1 MSENQQPLD
10 EEQAASAAEKE
21 LASAQAMPAATD
33 SSPSADSD
41 TLADGLAADEG
52 NSEIPAEED
61 ADISDDESEY
71 EEDISDDEEEEEEDI
86 DPADVRI
93 LGKPRV
99 CFHLAAFGVAVGYIA
114 CGLVGLL
121 ADSTKGTAIGD
132 LAAKSPS
139 ATVWVIIFAVIGYL
153 IGNRMHKKRLAA
165 QEAELAEQAAENP
178 EG

>member
-21 LASAQAMPAATD
+21 LTSVQAMPAATD

-41 TLADGLAADEG
+41 TLADGLAAEEG

-71 EEDISDDEEEEEEDI
+71 EEDISDEEEEEEDI
-86 DPADVRI
+86 DPADVRS
-93 LGKPRV
+93 LGMPRV
-99 CFHLAAFGVAVGYIA
+99 CFHLAASGVAVGYIA

-165 QEAELAEQAAENP
+165 QEAELAERAAENP

>member
-71 EEDISDDEEEEEEDI
+71 EEDISDDEEEEEDI

-93 LGKPRV
+93 LGMPRV
-99 CFHLAAFGVAVGYIA
+99 CFHLAASGVAVGYIA

-178 EG
+178 

>member
-21 LASAQAMPAATD
+21 LASAQAMPAEPD

-71 EEDISDDEEEEEEDI
+71 EEDISDEEEEEEDI

-93 LGKPRV
+93 LGMPRV
-99 CFHLAAFGVAVGYIA
+99 CFHLAASGVAVGYIA

-139 ATVWVIIFAVIGYL
+139 ATVCVIIFAVIGYL

>member
-41 TLADGLAADEG
+41 TLADGLAVDEG

-61 ADISDDESEY
+61 ADISD
-71 EEDISDDEEEEEEDI
+71 EEDEEEDI

-93 LGKPRV
+93 LGMPRV
-99 CFHLAAFGVAVGYIA
+99 CFHLAASGVAVGYIA

>member
-21 LASAQAMPAATD
+21 LTSVQAMPAATD

-71 EEDISDDEEEEEEDI
+71 EEDISDEEEEEDEDI

-93 LGKPRV
+93 LGMPRV
-99 CFHLAAFGVAVGYIA
+99 CFHLAASGVAVGYIA

>member
-21 LASAQAMPAATD
+21 LTSVQAMPAATD

-71 EEDISDDEEEEEEDI
+71 EEDISDDEEEEEDI

-93 LGKPRV
+93 LGMPRV
-99 CFHLAAFGVAVGYIA
+99 CFHLAASGVAVGYIA

-153 IGNRMHKKRLAA
+153 IGNRMHKKRLTA

>member
-10 EEQAASAAEKE
+10 EEQAASAAENE
-21 LASAQAMPAATD
+21 LASAQAMPAE
-33 SSPSADSD
+33 PDSD

-71 EEDISDDEEEEEEDI
+71 EEDISDEEEEEEDI

-93 LGKPRV
+93 LGMPRV
-99 CFHLAAFGVAVGYIA
+99 CFHLAASGVAVGYIA

>member
-21 LASAQAMPAATD
+21 LASAQAMPAELD

-41 TLADGLAADEG
+41 TLADGPAADEG

-61 ADISDDESEY
+61 ADTSDDESEY
-71 EEDISDDEEEEEEDI
+71 EEDISDEEEEEEDI

-93 LGKPRV
+93 LGMPRV

>member
-1 MSENQQPLD
+1 MSEKQQPLD

-21 LASAQAMPAATD
+21 LASAQAMPAETD

-93 LGKPRV
+93 LGMPRV
-99 CFHLAAFGVAVGYIA
+99 CFHLAASGVAVGYIA

>member
-1 MSENQQPLD
+1 MIYTSV
-10 EEQAASAAEKE
+10 
-21 LASAQAMPAATD
+21 QAMPAATD
-33 SSPSADSD
+33 SSPSAGSD

-71 EEDISDDEEEEEEDI
+71 EEDISDDEEEEEDI

-93 LGKPRV
+93 LGMPRV
-99 CFHLAAFGVAVGYIA
+99 CFHLAASGVAVGYIA

>member
-21 LASAQAMPAATD
+21 LTSVQAMPAATD
-33 SSPSADSD
+33 SSPSAGSD

-71 EEDISDDEEEEEEDI
+71 EEDISDEEEEEEDI

-93 LGKPRV
+93 LGMPRV
-99 CFHLAAFGVAVGYIA
+99 CFHLAASGVAVGYIA

>member
-21 LASAQAMPAATD
+21 LTSVQAMPAATD

-71 EEDISDDEEEEEEDI
+71 EEDISDEEEEEEDI

-93 LGKPRV
+93 LGMPRV
-99 CFHLAAFGVAVGYIA
+99 CFHLAASGVAVGYIA

-153 IGNRMHKKRLAA
+153 IGNWMHKKRLAA

>member
-21 LASAQAMPAATD
+21 LTSVQAMPAATD

-71 EEDISDDEEEEEEDI
+71 EEDISDEEEEEEDI

-93 LGKPRV
+93 LDMPRV
-99 CFHLAAFGVAVGYIA
+99 CFHLAASGVAVGYIA

>member
-21 LASAQAMPAATD
+21 LASAQAMPAEPD
-33 SSPSADSD
+33 SRPSADSD

-71 EEDISDDEEEEEEDI
+71 EEDISDEEEEEEDI
-86 DPADVRI
+86 VPADVRI
-93 LGKPRV
+93 LGMPRV
-99 CFHLAAFGVAVGYIA
+99 CFHLAASGVAVGYIA

-132 LAAKSPS
+132 PAAKSPS

>member
-21 LASAQAMPAATD
+21 LASAQAMPAEPD
-33 SSPSADSD
+33 SRPSADSD

-71 EEDISDDEEEEEEDI
+71 EEDISDEEEEEEDI

-93 LGKPRV
+93 LGMPRV
-99 CFHLAAFGVAVGYIA
+99 CFHLAASGVAVGYIA

-165 QEAELAEQAAENP
+165 QEAELAEQAVENP
-178 EG
+178 

>member
-21 LASAQAMPAATD
+21 LASAQAMPAEPD

-71 EEDISDDEEEEEEDI
+71 EEEEEEDI

-93 LGKPRV
+93 LGMPRV

>member
-21 LASAQAMPAATD
+21 LASAQAMPAEPD
-33 SSPSADSD
+33 SRPSADSD

-71 EEDISDDEEEEEEDI
+71 EEDISDEEEEEEDI

-93 LGKPRV
+93 LGMPRV
-99 CFHLAAFGVAVGYIA
+99 CFHLAASGVAVGYIA
-114 CGLVGLL
+114 CVLVGLL

>member
-21 LASAQAMPAATD
+21 LTSVQAMPAATD

-71 EEDISDDEEEEEEDI
+71 EEDISDEEEEEEDI

-93 LGKPRV
+93 LGMPRV

>member
-21 LASAQAMPAATD
+21 LTSVQAMPAATD

-71 EEDISDDEEEEEEDI
+71 EEDISDEEEEEDI

-93 LGKPRV
+93 LGMPRV
-99 CFHLAAFGVAVGYIA
+99 CFHLAASGVAVGYIA

>member
-21 LASAQAMPAATD
+21 LTSVQAMPAATD

-41 TLADGLAADEG
+41 TLADGPAADEG

-61 ADISDDESEY
+61 ADTSDDESEY
-71 EEDISDDEEEEEEDI
+71 EEDISDEEEEEEDI

-93 LGKPRV
+93 LGMPRV
-99 CFHLAAFGVAVGYIA
+99 CFHLAASGVAVGYIA

>member
-21 LASAQAMPAATD
+21 LASAQAMSVEPD

-71 EEDISDDEEEEEEDI
+71 EEDI

-93 LGKPRV
+93 LGMPRV

>member
-21 LASAQAMPAATD
+21 LASAQAMPAEPD

-71 EEDISDDEEEEEEDI
+71 EEDISDEEEEEDI

-93 LGKPRV
+93 LGMPRV
-99 CFHLAAFGVAVGYIA
+99 CFHLAASGVAVGYIA

>member
-21 LASAQAMPAATD
+21 LTSVQAMPAATD

-71 EEDISDDEEEEEEDI
+71 EEDISDEEEEEEDI
-86 DPADVRI
+86 APADVRI
-93 LGKPRV
+93 LGMPRV
-99 CFHLAAFGVAVGYIA
+99 CFHLAASGVAVGYIA

>member
-21 LASAQAMPAATD
+21 LASAQAMPAEPD

-93 LGKPRV
+93 LGMPRV
-99 CFHLAAFGVAVGYIA
+99 CFHLAAFGGAVGYIA
-114 CGLVGLL
+114 CGLGGLL
-121 ADSTKGTAIGD
+121 ALVAAILLVHLVLDGVGQV
-132 LAAKSPS
+132 LLPHP
-139 ATVWVIIFAVIGYL
+139 VVGVVVGV
-153 IGNRMHKKRLAA
+153 
-165 QEAELAEQAAENP
+165 
-178 EG
+178 

>member
-71 EEDISDDEEEEEEDI
+71 EEDISDEEEEEEDI

-93 LGKPRV
+93 LGMPRV
-99 CFHLAAFGVAVGYIA
+99 CFHLAASGVAVGYIA

>member
-93 LGKPRV
+93 LGMPRV
-99 CFHLAAFGVAVGYIA
+99 CFHLAASGVAVGYIA

>member
-21 LASAQAMPAATD
+21 LTSVQAMPAATD
-33 SSPSADSD
+33 SSPSAGSD

-71 EEDISDDEEEEEEDI
+71 EEDISDDEEEEEDI

-93 LGKPRV
+93 LGMPRV
-99 CFHLAAFGVAVGYIA
+99 CFHLAASGVAVGYIA

>member
-1 MSENQQPLD
+1 MSEKQQPLD

-21 LASAQAMPAATD
+21 LASAQAMPAEPD
-33 SSPSADSD
+33 SRPSADSD

-71 EEDISDDEEEEEEDI
+71 EEDISDEEEEEEDI

-93 LGKPRV
+93 LGMPRV
-99 CFHLAAFGVAVGYIA
+99 CFHLAASGVAVGYIA

>member
-1 MSENQQPLD
+1 M
-10 EEQAASAAEKE
+10 
-21 LASAQAMPAATD
+21 
-33 SSPSADSD
+33 
-41 TLADGLAADEG
+41 
-52 NSEIPAEED
+52 
-61 ADISDDESEY
+61 
-71 EEDISDDEEEEEEDI
+71 
-86 DPADVRI
+86 
-93 LGKPRV
+93 PRV
-99 CFHLAAFGVAVGYIA
+99 CFHLAASGVAVGYIA

>member
-1 MSENQQPLD
+1 MSEKQQPLD
-10 EEQAASAAEKE
+10 EEQAASAAKKE
-21 LASAQAMPAATD
+21 LASAQAMPAEPD
-33 SSPSADSD
+33 SRPSADSD

-71 EEDISDDEEEEEEDI
+71 EEDISDEEEEEEDI

-93 LGKPRV
+93 LGMPRV
-99 CFHLAAFGVAVGYIA
+99 CFHLAASGVAVGYIA

>member
-10 EEQAASAAEKE
+10 EEQAASAAENE
-21 LASAQAMPAATD
+21 LASAQAMPAEPD
-33 SSPSADSD
+33 SRPSADSD

-93 LGKPRV
+93 LGMPRV
-99 CFHLAAFGVAVGYIA
+99 CFHLAASGVAVGYIA

-121 ADSTKGTAIGD
+121 ADSTQGTAIGD

>member
-10 EEQAASAAEKE
+10 EEQAASAAENE
-21 LASAQAMPAATD
+21 LASAQAMPADPD
-33 SSPSADSD
+33 SRPSADSD

-71 EEDISDDEEEEEEDI
+71 EEDISDEEEEEEDI

-93 LGKPRV
+93 LGMPRV
-99 CFHLAAFGVAVGYIA
+99 CFHLAASGVAVGYIA

>member
-21 LASAQAMPAATD
+21 LASVQAMPAATD
-33 SSPSADSD
+33 SSPSAGSD

-71 EEDISDDEEEEEEDI
+71 EEDISDDEEEEEDI

-93 LGKPRV
+93 LGMPRV
-99 CFHLAAFGVAVGYIA
+99 CFHLAASGVAVGYIA

>member
-1 MSENQQPLD
+1 MSENQQPLA
-10 EEQAASAAEKE
+10 EAQAASAAEKE
-21 LASAQAMPAATD
+21 LASAQAMPAEPD
-33 SSPSADSD
+33 SRPSADSD

-71 EEDISDDEEEEEEDI
+71 EEDISDEEEEEEDI

-93 LGKPRV
+93 LGMPRV
-99 CFHLAAFGVAVGYIA
+99 CFHLAASGVAVGYIA

-132 LAAKSPS
+132 LAAKRC
-139 ATVWVIIFAVIGYL
+139 V
-153 IGNRMHKKRLAA
+153 
-165 QEAELAEQAAENP
+165 
-178 EG
+178 

>member
-21 LASAQAMPAATD
+21 LASAQAMPAEPD
-33 SSPSADSD
+33 SRPSADSD

-71 EEDISDDEEEEEEDI
+71 EEDISDEEEEEEDI

-93 LGKPRV
+93 LGMPRV

-121 ADSTKGTAIGD
+121 ADSTKGIAIGD

>member
-1 MSENQQPLD
+1 MSEKQQPLD

-21 LASAQAMPAATD
+21 LASAQAMPAETD

-71 EEDISDDEEEEEEDI
+71 EEDISDEEEEEEDI

-93 LGKPRV
+93 LGMPRV
-99 CFHLAAFGVAVGYIA
+99 CFHLAASGVAVGYIA

>member
-21 LASAQAMPAATD
+21 LASAQAMPAEPD

-93 LGKPRV
+93 LGMPRV
-99 CFHLAAFGVAVGYIA
+99 CFHLAAFGVAVA

>member
-21 LASAQAMPAATD
+21 LASAQAMPAEPD
-33 SSPSADSD
+33 SRPSADSD

-71 EEDISDDEEEEEEDI
+71 EEDISDEEEKEEDI

-93 LGKPRV
+93 LGMPRV
-99 CFHLAAFGVAVGYIA
+99 CFHLAASGVAVGYIA

-178 EG
+178 

>member
-21 LASAQAMPAATD
+21 LASAQAMPAEPD

-93 LGKPRV
+93 LGMPRV

-121 ADSTKGTAIGD
+121 ADSTKGTAIGH